1 MISPDDLYDDNEKL
15 EQLGYLL
22 AKWAD
27 EGLKPNNILAIL
39 HSAYIRTFAATSGN
53 EEEFGRLYTDFA
65 RKKMWDQV
73 LKNRALLKEVLGD
86 IG

>member
-27 EGLKPNNILAIL
+27 EGLKPVNILAIL
-39 HSAYIRTFAATSGN
+39 NQAYIRTFAATSGN
-53 EEEFGRLYTDFA
+53 EEEFGRLYTEFA
-65 RKKMWDQV
+65 RKRMWAQV
-73 LKNRALLKEVLGD
+73 LRNREVLKEVLGD